1 MVMITTSLDRMNEL
15 IGRRLSAKEYED
27 IAFKYG
33 LDLDVDGN
41 VLNFEITSD
50 RTDLMSVFTLAKL
63 IKRILGKKI
72 DEKGIIFENSDITV
86 EKTERPFVNCLL
98 LRMKR
103 PLGDLVDELISLQE
117 KMDQV
122 VGRKRR
128 FAACGFFDAD
138 KISFPITYSYS
149 RKEDRIIPLGF
160 SEPKDFD
167 FVLKSTQQGID
178 YGGLIKKPIVWRD
191 RNGEVIAMP
200 PIINSDKFSLTRAT
214 RNVFIDITGTD
225 RSSVN
230 LFTKILIENLG
241 EIGSVS
247 VLRPKYKEKEINTNL
262 SFDGKIFFLNSENI
276 ENVTGMKIPLDEAEK
291 LLSKAGFSV
300 KKEKDH
306 LRVYSPYYRQDVIHQ
321 VDLVDDIIRMYGVD
335 LLGIDEK
342 RSYIKAMKSRY
353 YHITEMIRDQMVGLG
368 FQETDLNVLTS
379 ERYQFELT
387 GLKAEDYV
395 RIVSSRSNLNTMVR
409 KNIFPEGI
417 RFISNNLNK
426 RFPQNIFDIGY
437 VVELDRN
444 ADTHF
449 SNRLKLMAMQCGA
462 DADLT
467 FMIQSL
473 KILMRNVF
481 GKEISID
488 EENDSPFL
496 IDGRRGSVILDG
508 KSIGIIGEVHPS
520 VLNKFGVNMP
530 ISMFEIYL

>member
-1 MVMITTSLDRMNEL
+1 
-15 IGRRLSAKEYED
+15 
-27 IAFKYG
+27 
-33 LDLDVDGN
+33 VD
-41 VLNFEITSD
+41 
-50 RTDLMSVFTLAKL
+50 
-63 IKRILGKKI
+63 
-72 DEKGIIFENSDITV
+72 
-86 EKTERPFVNCLL
+86 
-98 LRMKR
+98 
-103 PLGDLVDELISLQE
+103 
-117 KMDQV
+117 
-122 VGRKRR
+122 
-128 FAACGFFDAD
+128 
-138 KISFPITYSYS
+138 
-149 RKEDRIIPLGF
+149 
-160 SEPKDFD
+160 
-167 FVLKSTQQGID
+167 
-178 YGGLIKKPIVWRD
+178 
-191 RNGEVIAMP
+191 
-200 PIINSDKFSLTRAT
+200 
-214 RNVFIDITGTD
+214 
-225 RSSVN
+225 
-230 LFTKILIENLG
+230 NLG

-247 VLRPKYKEKEINTNL
+247 VLKLKYKEKEIDTDL

-276 ENVTGMKIPLDEAEK
+276 EKVTGVKIPLDEAGR

-335 LLGIDEK
+335 LLGIDER

-437 VVELDRN
+437 VVELDKN

-473 KILMRNVF
+473 RILMRNVF

-488 EENDSPFL
+488 EKNDSSFL

-508 KSIGIIGEVHPS
+508 KSVGVIGEVHPS